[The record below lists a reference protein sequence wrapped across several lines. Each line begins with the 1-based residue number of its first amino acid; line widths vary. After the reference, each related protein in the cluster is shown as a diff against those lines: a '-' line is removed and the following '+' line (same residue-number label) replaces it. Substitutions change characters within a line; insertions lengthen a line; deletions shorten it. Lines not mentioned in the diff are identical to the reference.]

1 MTLPAATAPKT
12 RDSAGTREALL
23 RSARSRFARD
33 GYSATTVR
41 DIATDAGVNVALI
54 SRYFNSKEGLFEACL
69 THAAAS
75 LNRPEGE
82 QATLE
87 QVLER
92 MTTQLA
98 SSPSGEQ
105 SLQLLMLLRSS
116 GDERAEEIRRAT
128 LLSYAEKIALIAGWQ
143 PGDSDRLV
151 LRAQVAIATGLGI
164 ALLRAS
170 TNIEPLASASESE
183 LAEPLRDVFRVLLT
197 PVD

>member
-1 MTLPAATAPKT
+1 M
-12 RDSAGTREALL
+12 RDVVA
-23 RSARSRFARD
+23 
-33 GYSATTVR
+33 
-41 DIATDAGVNVALI
+41 DAGVNVALI

-69 THAAAS
+69 THAAES
-75 LNRPEGE
+75 LDRPEGE

-98 SSPSGEQ
+98 SSPSGEK

-128 LLSYAEKIALIAGWQ
+128 LLSYAQKIAVVAGWR
-143 PGDSDRLV
+143 PGDSEQLV
-151 LRAQVAIATGLGI
+151 LRAQVAIAMGLGI

-170 TNIEPLASASESE
+170 TGIEPLASATEE
-183 LAEPLRDVFRVLLT
+183 DLAGPLRDVFGVLLPP
-197 PVD
+197 PVA